1 MSDAIAKLF
10 RSLTHGVYV
19 IGVND
24 GERHNAFTAAWLCQ
38 VAFDPLLLALS
49 VNPGH
54 SSWKILKAAGR
65 FSVNVLGSE
74 QIELA
79 AHFGKP
85 AAGLDK
91 LASVPWHYSARRM
104 PILDD
109 ALAWLECAYSHET
122 EAGDHVVVIARVIA
136 GEVIK
141 PDAIPLG
148 YRETGDL
155 DGSSG
160 LYPESF

>member
-1 MSDAIAKLF
+1 MSGTIAKLF

-24 GERHNAFTAAWLCQ
+24 GDHHNAFTAAWLSQ
-38 VAFDPLLLALS
+38 VSFNPLLLALS
-49 VNPGH
+49 VNPRH
-54 SSWKILKAAGR
+54 SSWEILKTSGR
-65 FSVNVLGSE
+65 FSVNVLTTE
-74 QIELA
+74 QLELA
-79 AHFGKP
+79 AHFGRP
-85 AAGLDK
+85 AARQDK
-91 LASVPWHYSARRM
+91 LASIPWRYSPGRT
-104 PILDD
+104 PILED

-136 GEVIK
+136 GEVLK

-155 DGSSG
+155 DGSSR